1 MCIHCLLTT
10 LKQFRLHGVDMEG
23 YKRDELGNMRKKAAV
38 AWFEALLQ
46 HYTGQTEE
54 NYRTVS
60 PKTTL
65 LTYIWDRD
73 LQNRRQ
79 IFSPPWRYILH
90 CHFKTYYFSLMFYVH
105 SAFLFGMVLQGR
117 NVNASEQKI
126 RTLWSLL
133 IFSASSKVPKWIGT
147 HTNVACL

>member
-1 MCIHCLLTT
+1 
-10 LKQFRLHGVDMEG
+10 MEG

-54 NYRTVS
+54 NYQTVS

-79 IFSPPWRYILH
+79 IFSPHWRYILH

-105 SAFLFGMVLQGR
+105 SACFCLGRDRNTQNGNSAFLFGMVLQGR